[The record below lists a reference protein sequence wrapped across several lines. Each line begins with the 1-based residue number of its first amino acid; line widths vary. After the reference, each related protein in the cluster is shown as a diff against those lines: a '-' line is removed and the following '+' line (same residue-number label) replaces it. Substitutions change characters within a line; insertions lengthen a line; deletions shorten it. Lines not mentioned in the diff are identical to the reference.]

1 MPCLRVSAVFFVGS
15 AAAADTWGSTFVH
28 KLGVLLCW
36 GIFRVCMRPF
46 EGVGVALW
54 AAAC

>member
-1 MPCLRVSAVFFVGS
+1 MWRVSAVFFVGS